1 MSKYEYLLNNRKSS
15 IYKNKPKF
23 SIFGIG
29 DYSFKRYKIA
39 ISGLYKI
46 PRFSLIFPEKD
57 KCLML
62 DDTCYFLSFD
72 NIDIA
77 LFTWCILTDKHVFDL
92 LKSISFLD
100 AKRPYTKEI
109 LMRISIDKLA
119 NEKSFDEIHE
129 KIINLKIDISTNLNY
144 DSWEKYLTSFEKFK
158 TLNMQT
164 SLF

>member
-1 MSKYEYLLNNRKSS
+1 MSKHEKLLNNRKSF
-15 IYKNKPKF
+15 IYKNKPNF

-29 DYSFKRYKIA
+29 DYSFKPYKIA

-46 PRFSLIFPEKD
+46 PHFSLILPEKD

-72 NIDIA
+72 DIETA
-77 LFTWCILTDKHVFDL
+77 LFTWCILTDKNVYDL
-92 LKSISFLD
+92 LKAISFLD

-129 KIINLKIDISTNLNY
+129 KIINLKINILPNLNY

-158 TLNMQT
+158 ILNRQT